1 MVTIFD
7 TRILRELSSGRT
19 NILDAGCGD
28 GRQAPYLA
36 RRTGGSVHGYDISDE
51 RITVAECFKKKHNIP
66 NATFSVAN
74 HDDFQ
79 PPYKMDLIYTAGSLI
94 GDDEIPYENSNP
106 LMESE
111 EIVRRRLSKFRE
123 IMLPNGLYI
132 IEWGANQETNGQFV
146 GIAESCGLIH
156 LSAREWYPGGYLSDM
171 ILLFRR

>member
-1 MVTIFD
+1 MIMVTIFD

-51 RITVAECFKKKHNIP
+51 RITVAECFKKKHKIP

-79 PPYKMDLIYTAGSLI
+79 PPYEMDMIYTAGSLI
-94 GDDEIPYENSNP
+94 GEDEIFTPFYCDVSSP
-106 LMESE
+106 LMAAER
-111 EIVRRRLSKFRE
+111 IVRSRLIRYS
-123 IMLPNGLYI
+123 
-132 IEWGANQETNGQFV
+132 
-146 GIAESCGLIH
+146 
-156 LSAREWYPGGYLSDM
+156 
-171 ILLFRR
+171 